1 VPAPAVVTALEPLRG
16 RVLFMDDEEPIR
28 VMTQTLLERLG
39 LQPTLT
45 SDGGE
50 AVRQYVLAR
59 MSGQP
64 FDVVIMDLTVPGAM
78 GGAAAMKE
86 ILKLDPTAR
95 GIVSSGYSSDP
106 VMANYREHGFRGSV
120 PKPYRVADFARTL
133 REVMQEA

>member
-1 VPAPAVVTALEPLRG
+1 
-16 RVLFMDDEEPIR
+16 
-28 VMTQTLLERLG
+28 
-39 LQPTLT
+39 
-45 SDGGE
+45 
-50 AVRQYVLAR
+50 
-59 MSGQP
+59 
-64 FDVVIMDLTVPGAM
+64 M